1 VTALHGDGPEA
12 GAKTDRRTSTEEST
26 THGDGTND
34 AATAQTGV
42 GPHPMPVLDRRA
54 RVWAD
59 VDLGALERNYRYLQ
73 QRLPA
78 PTTILAVLKADAYG
92 HGAVIV
98 AQKLIELGIEMIGVG
113 DSSEA
118 LELRD
123 AGIRA
128 PILIL
133 GAIVPGEMERT
144 VQNDIATCI
153 HSHDRARLL
162 SDVARALGRRVRVHL
177 MIDTGMGRLGVRHE
191 VAESL
196 AKEIA
201 ADPHLILDG
210 ICTHYGSAA
219 SPVPFHTSEQ
229 ISGFVRIVQE
239 IGAQGI
245 RPRMTH
251 ASNSAAVFST
261 LSEHFTTARVGLAL
275 FGLNPGNFPM
285 GTPPVDPV
293 LSLRT
298 QVAFIK
304 DVPAGAPVGYNRTF
318 VTRRPTRMAVVPM
331 GYSDGL
337 PYALSNRA
345 FVLIRGERAP
355 LIGAIS
361 MDYATIDVTS
371 IPDVAVGDDVTVI
384 GADGKR
390 RITAEDLA
398 RTIGTIPYEI
408 TTRLGRRVARIPV
421 GN

>member
-1 VTALHGDGPEA
+1 VTALHENGPDRA
-12 GAKTDRRTSTEEST
+12 AKTGAPESPGAGVES
-26 THGDGTND
+26 HGEG
-34 AATAQTGV
+34 
-42 GPHPMPVLDRRA
+42 GPHPMPALDARA
-54 RVWAD
+54 RVWAEID
-59 VDLGALERNYRYLQ
+59 VGALERNYRYLQ
-73 QRLPA
+73 QRLPK
-78 PTTILAVLKADAYG
+78 TTSILAVLKADAYG
-92 HGAVIV
+92 HGAVII
-98 AQKLIELGIEMIGVG
+98 ARKLIALGIEMLGVG

-123 AGIRA
+123 AGIGSQ
-128 PILIL
+128 ILVL
-133 GAIVPGEMERT
+133 GAIVPGEMERM

-162 SDVARALGRRVRVHL
+162 SDVARAKGRRARVHL
-177 MIDTGMGRLGVRHE
+177 MVDTGMGRLGVRPE

-201 ADPHLILDG
+201 ADPHLVLDG

-245 RPRMTH
+245 RPRFTH

-261 LSEHFTTARVGLAL
+261 LSEHFSMARVGLAL

-293 LSLRT
+293 LSVRT
-298 QVAFIK
+298 QVAFLK
-304 DVPAGAPVGYNRTF
+304 DVPTGTPVGYNRTF
-318 VTRRPTRMAVVPM
+318 VTRRPTRMAVIPM

-345 FVLIRGERAP
+345 FVLIAGERAP

-361 MDYATIDVTS
+361 MDYASIDVTD
-371 IPDVAVGDDVTVI
+371 IPNVAVGHEVTMI
-384 GADGKR
+384 GASGKR
-390 RITAEDLA
+390 RITVEDLA

-408 TTRLGRRVARIPV
+408 TTRLGRRVSRVVV
-421 GN
+421 GD